1 MEGVRI
7 HWRAFVAA
15 TVGASVFAFALW
27 RLLPVETDP
36 TERLHCAALAG
47 TLAVFVVALCGRLGF
62 GLLAVGAL
70 AGALWLANALKL
82 AYLHEPLLAP
92 DLRYFATASTVD
104 VIAHYPALW
113 RKAAAAL
120 LGGLLLA
127 AALWRLETP
136 GRWRGRRRAQGVW
149 SLLALL
155 PLLAVAAP
163 QGLFREVHAINIWEF
178 LEHARRNPTSAFVYS
193 LTRMQ
198 VSVPAYA
205 PAAATGFDWGGGTG
219 ATPAQRPDIVA
230 VLEESTLDPRQWAVC
245 RVPAC
250 TLPMFEPDAHTSG
263 HGLLRVHTY
272 GGATWT
278 SEFAF
283 LAGMPHTLF
292 GPAGIYAPYNLAP
305 RVRESLPR
313 QLKALG
319 YRTIA
324 VYPMPRD
331 FVRAAGAYAD
341 YGFDEFHDAQE
352 MGLLWESTDLDL
364 MQQFDAIRQRARAR
378 DDRPLFFMVLTMR
391 QHGPHD
397 YPLET
402 LPPPWNAPPLPG
414 EDARLNRNLGHY
426 LYRLQQS
433 DAALARLREA
443 LFAEGRATVLVHFG
457 DHHPSFDGLEGT
469 LATTLPAELRDD
481 ARSLTYYRI
490 DSNLAAPPALPAHR
504 PLDLA
509 FLGSLVLDA
518 AGLPKNAYFEAN
530 ARLRER
536 CGGRFDD
543 CPDRAVLES
552 WLAHAFGTLR
562 VLGE

>member
-1 MEGVRI
+1 MDWLRTR
-7 HWRAFVAA
+7 WRPLLAA
-15 TVGASVFAFALW
+15 LIGASAFTFALW

-36 TERLHCAALAG
+36 TERWYCAALAG
-47 TLAVFVVALCGRLGF
+47 ALALFLATLCGRLGF
-62 GLLAVGAL
+62 GLLVVGAL
-70 AGALWLANALKL
+70 AGALWLANALIL

-92 DLRYFATASTVD
+92 DLRYFATTSTVD
-104 VIAHYPALW
+104 VIAHYPKLW
-113 RKAAAAL
+113 RKTMTAL
-120 LGGLLLA
+120 IGGLLLA
-127 AALWRLETP
+127 TLLWRLETP
-136 GRWRGRRRAQGVW
+136 GRWRGRRLAQGLW

-155 PLLAVAAP
+155 PLLGVAAP
-163 QGLFREVHAINIWEF
+163 QGPFGEIQSIKIWNF
-178 LEHARRNPTSAFVYS
+178 LEYARRNPTSSFLSS

-198 VSVPAYA
+198 LSLPAFA
-205 PAAATGFDWGGGTG
+205 PTAAAGFDWGSGST
-219 ATPAQRPDIVA
+219 ATPPQRPDIVA
-230 VLEESTLDPRQWAVC
+230 VLEESTLDPRQWALC
-245 RVPAC
+245 NVPAC
-250 TLPMFEPDAHTSG
+250 RAPMFEPDAHTNAY
-263 HGLLRVHTY
+263 GLLRVHTY

-341 YGFDEFHDAQE
+341 YGFDEFHDAQD
-352 MGLLWESTDLDL
+352 MGLVWESTDLEL
-364 MQQFDAIRQRARAR
+364 MQHFEAIRRQAREV

-397 YPLET
+397 YPLDR
-402 LPPPWNAPPLPG
+402 LPPPWNAPPLPD

-433 DAALARLREA
+433 DEALARLRED
-443 LFAEGRATVLVHFG
+443 LFAEGRPTVLVHFG
-457 DHHPSFDGLEGT
+457 DHHPAFDGLEST
-469 LATTLPAELRDD
+469 LASTLPAELRDD

-509 FLGSLVLDA
+509 FLGGLVLDA
-518 AGLPKNAYFEAN
+518 AGLPKDAYFEAN

-536 CGGRFDD
+536 CGGRFAD
-543 CPDRAVLES
+543 CPDRAVLDS
-552 WLAHAFGTLR
+552 WMAHAFGVLR

>member
-1 MEGVRI
+1 MDWLHTRPRTLAAILIGAC
-7 HWRAFVAA
+7 AF
-15 TVGASVFAFALW
+15 TFALW

-36 TERLHCAALAG
+36 TERLYCAALAG
-47 TLAVFVVALCGRLGF
+47 ALALFLATLCGRLGF
-62 GLLAVGAL
+62 GLFAVGAL
-70 AGALWLANALKL
+70 AGALWLANALKI

-92 DLRYFATASTVD
+92 DLRYFATTSTVD
-104 VIAHYPALW
+104 VIAHYPKLW
-113 RKAAAAL
+113 HKTAAAL
-120 LGGLLLA
+120 LGGVLLA
-127 AALWRLETP
+127 VTLWRLETP
-136 GRWRGRRRAQGVW
+136 GRWRGRRRAQGLW

-155 PLLAVAAP
+155 PLVAVAAP
-163 QGLFREVHAINIWEF
+163 QGLFREIQAVNIWEF
-178 LEHARRNPTSAFVYS
+178 LEHARRNPTSSFLYS

-198 VSVPAYA
+198 LSVPAYA
-205 PAAATGFDWGGGTG
+205 PDAAGAFDWGAGTT
-219 ATPAQRPDIVA
+219 AAPAQRPDIVA
-230 VLEESTLDPRQWAVC
+230 VLEESTLDPRQWAAC
-245 RVPAC
+245 TVPAC
-250 TLPMFEPDAHTSG
+250 NVALFEPDAHTAAYG
-263 HGLLRVHTY
+263 PLRVHTY

-292 GPAGIYAPYNLAP
+292 GPAGMYAPYNLAP
-305 RVRESLPR
+305 RLRESLPR

-352 MGLLWESTDLDL
+352 MGLRWESTDLEL
-364 MQQFDAIRQRARAR
+364 LQQFDAIRQRARAS
-378 DDRPLFFMVLTMR
+378 DGRPIFFMLLTMR

-397 YPLET
+397 LPLDT

-414 EDARLNRNLGHY
+414 ADARLNRNLAHY
-426 LYRLQQS
+426 LFRLHQS
-433 DAALARLREA
+433 DAALARLRDS
-443 LFAEGRATVLVHFG
+443 LFADDRPSVLVHFG

-469 LATTLPAELRDD
+469 LDSALPPALRAD
-481 ARSLTYYRI
+481 ARNLTYYRI
-490 DSNLAAPPALPAHR
+490 DTNLAGAALPPR
-504 PLDLA
+504 EGPLDLA

-552 WLAHAFGTLR
+552 WMAHAFGVLR